1 MSYFYITWKR
11 QKTKGYKYGF
21 SEDVEVEH
29 CHEMV

>member
-21 SEDVEVEH
+21 SEGVEVEH